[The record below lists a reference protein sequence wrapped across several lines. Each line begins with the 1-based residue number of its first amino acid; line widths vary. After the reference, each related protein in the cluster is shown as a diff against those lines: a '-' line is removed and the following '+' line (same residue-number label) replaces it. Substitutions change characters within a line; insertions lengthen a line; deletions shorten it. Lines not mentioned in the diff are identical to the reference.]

1 MGGKNL
7 LTSLQGALCALGQ
20 GKQYSC
26 PPVGQQ
32 GGRRRRKRL
41 RAPEENFGKYIE
53 LQDRRMRREG
63 SAIGICTAIWIAI
76 SAALTMTGCS
86 AGSGDQEGNLS
97 QEDSSVTQGQ
107 EGSQDSAVRG
117 QEGLQGSSAAQ
128 GQEGSQESSPT
139 GEGNSGEEDPEEKEA
154 GEASPEAGQNPSE
167 ESNLTFRLTG
177 GPSGLPEE
185 IQEQIAQINKGIPPS
200 DVLGETVPEGYYALV
215 ATYTVTAQDKETGE
229 ESTGNGRLT
238 LYVPNLVEG
247 LEDVTILCYDNVSGQ
262 WKLLPVESMN
272 TEKKTLSV
280 MLTGSATLT
289 VIYRRQE

>member
-1 MGGKNL
+1 
-7 LTSLQGALCALGQ
+7 
-20 GKQYSC
+20 
-26 PPVGQQ
+26 
-32 GGRRRRKRL
+32 
-41 RAPEENFGKYIE
+41 
-53 LQDRRMRREG
+53 MRRAG

-97 QEDSSVTQGQ
+97 QEDSSAVQGQ
-107 EGSQDSAVRG
+107 EGSQDSAAWG

-128 GQEGSQESSPT
+128 EQEGSQDFAAQGEEGPQDSSTAQGEEGPQDSSAAQGQEGIQNSSPA
-139 GEGNSGEEDPEEKEA
+139 GEGSEET
-154 GEASPEAGQNPSE
+154 GQNPSE
-167 ESNLTFRLTG
+167 ESNLTFRLMG
-177 GPSGLPEE
+177 GASGLPEE
-185 IQEQIAQINKGIPPS
+185 VQEQIAQINKGIPPS

-215 ATYTVTAQDKETGE
+215 ATYTITAQDKKTGE

-247 LEDVTILCYDNVSGQ
+247 LEDVTILCYDNASGE